1 MKMIMQEQTMYLPLS
16 FSVLL
21 EALLQLPEEQRRQL
35 QKALAN
41 SLSADNEVDIALQ
54 EPENEGQEIEVQETL
69 ESSPK
74 YANLKW
80 VGAWESELSA
90 EEQAEELRS
99 ARTPNTRFIEPF

>member
-1 MKMIMQEQTMYLPLS
+1 MQEQTVYLPLP

-35 QKALAN
+35 QEALAD
-41 SLSADNEVDIALQ
+41 SLNADSEVDVAVQ
-54 EPENEGQEIEVQETL
+54 EPENEGQEIEVQETEL
-69 ESSPK
+69 SEVDEN
-74 YANLKW
+74 YRFW
-80 VGAWESELSA
+80 RCVGAWESELSA

>member
-1 MKMIMQEQTMYLPLS
+1 MQEQTVYLPLP

-21 EALLQLPEEQRRQL
+21 EALLQLPEAQRRQL
-35 QKALAN
+35 QEALAN
-41 SLSADNEVDIALQ
+41 SLSADNEDAAAVQ
-54 EPENEGQEIEVQETL
+54 EPENEGQEIEVQETEAL
-69 ESSPK
+69 ESAPK

-90 EEQAEELRS
+90 KEQAEELRS